1 MRTESDLLV
10 RASTADEGDLIE
22 ITPESA
28 GWAFTGLRVIRARA
42 GIAVTLET
50 GELEYAIVPVSGGA
64 LLVTVDG
71 EEFSVRGRGSVFET
85 VPDVVYAPREAS
97 VEIVAVDDAVV
108 ALPNCPARVRREPAL
123 IRAEDVAVEVR
134 GSGRSTRQV
143 TNFLTPDVDIAD
155 RLLCCEVLTP
165 RGNWS
170 SYPPHKHDDA
180 SNGAA
185 EAELEEIYW
194 FQLSGGPDGWGFH
207 RTYDLEDGWDV
218 SAPVRSGDA
227 FLVPTG
233 YHGPCVAPPEFD
245 MWYLNVLAGP
255 GEVRSMAI
263 SDDPAFAWIRGSWAG
278 QTDDPRV
285 PMTSAPNVPGSGR

>member
-10 RASTADEGDLIE
+10 RANTADEAELIE

-28 GWAFTGLRVIRARA
+28 GWSYTGLRVVRLRA
-42 GIAVTLET
+42 GLPLAFET
-50 GELEYAIVPVSGGA
+50 GALEYAIVPVGGGA
-64 LLVTVDG
+64 LLVTIDG
-71 EEFSVRGRGSVFET
+71 EELSLRGRSSVFEA
-85 VPDVVYAPREAS
+85 VADVVYAPRDS
-97 VEIVAVDDAVV
+97 TVQLVAVDDAEV

-123 IRAEDVAVEVR
+123 IRAEDVAVEIR

-143 TNFLTPDVDIAD
+143 TNFLTPDVDVAD

-180 SNGAA
+180 SGGA

-194 FQLSGGPDGWGFH
+194 FKLSGGPDGWGFH
-207 RTYDLEDGWDV
+207 RTYDLRDGWDV
-218 SAPVRSGDA
+218 SAPVRSDDA

-263 SDDPAFAWIRGSWAG
+263 TDDPAFAWIRGSWAD

-285 PMTSAPNVPGSGR
+285 PMTGATPRRRA

>member
-10 RASTADEGDLIE
+10 RASVATGVDPIT

-28 GWAFTGLRVIRARA
+28 GWAFTGLRVVRLRA
-42 GIAVTLET
+42 GGPLTIET

-85 VPDVVYAPREAS
+85 VPDVVYAPRDSA
-97 VEIVAVDDAVV
+97 VELVAVDDAEV
-108 ALPNCPARVRREPAL
+108 ALPNCPARVRRDPVL
-123 IRAEDVAVEVR
+123 IRAEDVAVEIR

-143 TNFLTPDVDIAD
+143 TNFLTPDVDVAD

-180 SNGAA
+180 STGA

-194 FQLSGGPDGWGFH
+194 FQLSGGPDAWGFH
-207 RTYDLEDGWDV
+207 RTYDLRDGWDV

-233 YHGPCVAPPEFD
+233 FHGPCAAPPEFD

-255 GEVRSMAI
+255 GDVRSMAI
-263 SDDPAFAWIRGSWAG
+263 TDDPAFAWIRGSWAE
-278 QTDDPRV
+278 QTADPRV
-285 PMTSAPNVPGSGR
+285 PMTSAPHGSGGGR